1 MLQLLTNN
9 LKSSRASL
17 PLRIVAVVGAMAAM
31 SSSALAVPPLV
42 SAPAPDFAL
51 RALDR
56 ENVRLSEHL
65 GEVVL
70 LNFWAT
76 WCGPCRQEMPLLD
89 ALYSKYQRAG
99 LVLLGINIDEDREHA
114 IEMAQTLK
122 IGYPILF
129 DERKDVAR
137 AYQLGTMP
145 LTVLIDREGVVR
157 YVSEGYKAGY
167 EKQYTEKLRELL
179 GE

>member
-1 MLQLLTNN
+1 MLQLPTNSF
-9 LKSSRASL
+9 KSSRAAL
-17 PLRIVAVVGAMAAM
+17 LLRIVAVVAAIT
-31 SSSALAVPPLV
+31 AVTPCAVAAPPLLT
-42 SAPAPDFAL
+42 APAPDFAL

-65 GEVVL
+65 GQVVL

-114 IEMAQTLK
+114 TEMAQTLK
-122 IGYPILF
+122 VTYPILF

-145 LTVLIDREGVVR
+145 LTVLIDREGIVR
-157 YVSEGYKAGY
+157 YVSEGYKPGY
-167 EKQYTEKLRELL
+167 EKQYTQKLRELL
-179 GE
+179 G